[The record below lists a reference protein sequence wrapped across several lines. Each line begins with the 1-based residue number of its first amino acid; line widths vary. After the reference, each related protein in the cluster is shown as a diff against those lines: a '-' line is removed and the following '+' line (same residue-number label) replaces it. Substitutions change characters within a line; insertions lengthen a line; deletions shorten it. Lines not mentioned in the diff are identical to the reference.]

1 MSELNEFEQFY
12 RRQAQIWRNIYL
24 STSDESL
31 KKQAQREFE
40 TCPKMHNWSVNHA
53 HIK

>member
-12 RRQAQIWRNIYL
+12 LRQAQIWRNIYL

-31 KKQAQREFE
+31 KKQAQREFKNYNQRLPQDAQLE
-40 TCPKMHNWSVNHA
+40 R
-53 HIK
+53 

>member
-40 TCPKMHNWSVNHA
+40 TYNQRLPQEA
-53 HIK
+53 RLER